1 MCLAAIGV
9 TQNGCSFSETLLEI
23 RAFNKDGAPLAGL
36 EVTALPFDAQRL
48 LDSLASVAGTERPS
62 FPGLM
67 TELESYQK
75 PGEDQMMQIT
85 APWRMTRDSVAKLAD
100 SLSLASPGSPGYRA
114 AYNRLRE
121 RYRLLAQRA
130 AERDAKLREHM
141 GDDRELATRAA
152 AAADRT
158 RMWERATYAVF
169 PSLADS
175 AASRAGAGWRRGVT
189 DSSGTLRLDLSPG
202 KWWLTATRQH
212 RSNPFWED
220 YWNVPIVVR
229 SIGST
234 VAPLYIENVETRWRH

>member
-1 MCLAAIGV
+1 MCLAAICI
-9 TQNGCSFSETLLEI
+9 TQTGCGFSETLLEI
-23 RAFNKDGAPLAGL
+23 RAFNKDGTPLAGL

-48 LDSLASVAGTERPS
+48 FDSLANVAGTERPS

-67 TELESYQK
+67 TELESYRK
-75 PGEDQMMQIT
+75 PGEDQMIQIA

-100 SLSLASPGSPGYRA
+100 SLRLVSPKSPGYRA
-114 AYNRLRE
+114 AYNRLGE

-141 GDDRELATRAA
+141 GDDRELAIRAA
-152 AAADRT
+152 AAADRI
-158 RMWERATYAVF
+158 RIWERATYAVF
-169 PSLADS
+169 ASLADS
-175 AASRAGAGWRRGVT
+175 AVAGAGIDWQRGVT
-189 DSSGTLRLDLSPG
+189 DSSGTLLLKLEPG
-202 KWWLTATRQH
+202 KWWLTATHQH

-229 SIGST
+229 SIGPT